1 MRIGERMAADREGR
15 NYRGRTGTWDRVGL
29 DCRVSLF
36 QPLREVIPSGV
47 VVNCGADFDVLVA
60 G

>member
-15 NYRGRTGTWDRVGL
+15 DYGGRTGTWNRVGL
-29 DCRVSLF
+29 DCRVSLLEL
-36 QPLREVIPSGV
+36 LREVVPSGV
-47 VVNCGADFDVLVA
+47 VVNCCADFDVLVV